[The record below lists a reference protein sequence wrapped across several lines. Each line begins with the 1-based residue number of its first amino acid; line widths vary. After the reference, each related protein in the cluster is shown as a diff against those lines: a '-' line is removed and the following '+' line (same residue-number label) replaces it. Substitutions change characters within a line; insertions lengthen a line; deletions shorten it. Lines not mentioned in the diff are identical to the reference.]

1 MRWGRDGSGGGGA
14 AAKAGSGSSRRSGV
28 QESSGGGGG
37 GGDNRSLDEKIQL
50 LDEIVS
56 GVWGL
61 GDPVAGRYARVV
73 HAFEGW
79 IEKAAGVLEAQR
91 RGRDFG
97 ALVNGGDGG
106 NGDDGDD
113 IVLFLSD
120 LDDSGWK
127 GECAGLARR
136 LDGYRQS
143 LRELGDAV
151 EEEEEEEE
159 GGGGEPPDG
168 AGGRSGSQPR
178 RSGLAQVLEGS
189 RSLVHGMLAEL
200 EAMEQIG
207 RDAEAA
213 ENEWIERMS
222 GELKVDDSGS
232 SSNIAPSDTPSRQ
245 DVPLWKMAV

>member
-1 MRWGRDGSGGGGA
+1 MRWGHGDGGGA
-14 AAKAGSGSSRRSGV
+14 SRRSGA
-28 QESSGGGGG
+28 QESSGGGG

-50 LDEIVS
+50 LDEVVS

-91 RGRDFG
+91 CGRDFG

-113 IVLFLSD
+113 ILLFLSD

-151 EEEEEEEE
+151 EEGEE

-189 RSLVHGMLAEL
+189 RSLVYGMLAEL

-207 RDAEAA
+207 RDAETA